1 VNSFLEVFTKNI
13 FPIFFVAAIGFI
25 LRKRMGLSTKALSS
39 LTFYALSPALA
50 FSALVNNQLNSGEF
64 IQIAAFAVITS
75 IAMGLIGLVLG
86 LLLRLSRTGIV
97 AVILVLMFVNGGN
110 YGLTLNELRYG
121 EEGLARAVVFFVMST
136 IILFTFGVFLTSMGR
151 SSVRESLIRLV
162 KLPAV
167 YAVILAVVV
176 YTLNINVP
184 DPLMRGIEITGAGAI
199 PVMLIVLGMQ
209 IADVKSFEGVWVSIP
224 ASLARLLVSPFIA
237 VLIAGLIGLTGLSRS
252 TSIIEASM
260 PTAVFTT
267 ILATEFNVRPGLVTS
282 TVAISTLLSA
292 ITLPLVITLLEL

>member
-1 VNSFLEVFTKNI
+1 
-13 FPIFFVAAIGFI
+13 
-25 LRKRMGLSTKALSS
+25 
-39 LTFYALSPALA
+39 
-50 FSALVNNQLNSGEF
+50 
-64 IQIAAFAVITS
+64 
-75 IAMGLIGLVLG
+75 
-86 LLLRLSRTGIV
+86 
-97 AVILVLMFVNGGN
+97 
-110 YGLTLNELRYG
+110 
-121 EEGLARAVVFFVMST
+121 
-136 IILFTFGVFLTSMGR
+136 MGR

-162 KLPAV
+162 KLPAI

-292 ITLPLVITLLEL
+292 ITLPLVITLLDL

>member
-75 IAMGLIGLVLG
+75 FAMGLIGLVLG

>member
-1 VNSFLEVFTKNI
+1 
-13 FPIFFVAAIGFI
+13 
-25 LRKRMGLSTKALSS
+25 MGLSTKALSS

-50 FSALVNNQLNSGEF
+50 FSALVNNKLDSGEF

-75 IAMGLIGLVLG
+75 FAMGLIGLVLG

-121 EEGLARAVVFFVMST
+121 EEGLARAIVFFVVST
-136 IILFTFGVFLTSMGR
+136 IILFTFGVFLSSMGR
-151 SSVRESLIRLV
+151 SSARESLIRLV

-167 YAVILAVVV
+167 YAVVLAVLV

-209 IADVKSFEGVWVSIP
+209 IADVESFEGVWVSIP
-224 ASLARLLVSPFIA
+224 ASLARLLIAPFIA
-237 VLIAGLIGLTGLSRS
+237 VLIAGLIGLSGLSRS
-252 TSIIEASM
+252 TSIIEASI

-282 TVAISTLLSA
+282 TVTISTLLSA

>member
-13 FPIFFVAAIGFI
+13 FPIFFVAAVGFI
-25 LRKRMGLSTKALSS
+25 LRRRMGLSTKVLSS

-50 FSALVNNQLNSGEF
+50 FSALVNNRLNSGEF
-64 IQIAAFAVITS
+64 LQIAAFAVITS
-75 IAMGLIGLVLG
+75 FAMGLIGLVLG
-86 LLLRLSRTGIV
+86 LLLRLSRSGIV

-121 EEGLARAVVFFVMST
+121 EEGLARAVVFFVVST
-136 IILFTFGVFLTSMGR
+136 IILFTFGVFLSSMGR
-151 SSVRESLIRLV
+151 SSTRESLIRLV

-167 YAVILAVVV
+167 YAVVLAVVV

-184 DPLMRGIEITGAGAI
+184 GPLMRGIEIAGAGAI

-209 IADVKSFEGVWVSIP
+209 IADVESFEGVWVSIP
-224 ASLARLLVSPFIA
+224 ASLARLLISPFIA

-267 ILATEFNVRPGLVTS
+267 ILATEFNVRPRLVTS

-292 ITLPLVITLLEL
+292 ITLPLAITLLEL